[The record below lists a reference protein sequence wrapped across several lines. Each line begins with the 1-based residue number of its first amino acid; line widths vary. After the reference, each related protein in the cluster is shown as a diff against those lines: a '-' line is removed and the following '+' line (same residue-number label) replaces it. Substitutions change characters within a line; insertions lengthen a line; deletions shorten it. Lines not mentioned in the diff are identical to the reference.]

1 MLGNGVNVRNTLS
14 DRWMLGNGVEVRNTL
29 REVDAGKWSGGEKY
43 AERGGCWEME

>member
-14 DRWMLGNGVEVRNTL
+14 EGWMLGNGVEVRNTL

-43 AERGGCWEME
+43 AIR